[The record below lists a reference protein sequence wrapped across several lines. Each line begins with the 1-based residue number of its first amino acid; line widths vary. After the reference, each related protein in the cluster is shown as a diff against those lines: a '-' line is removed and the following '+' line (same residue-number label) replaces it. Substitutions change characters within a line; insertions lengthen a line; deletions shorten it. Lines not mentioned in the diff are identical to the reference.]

1 MYAPISIFWLIGH
14 KPISWY
20 YENLKEQ
27 NYLVWT
33 STCIDE
39 DTWRMV
45 IIKACIDEVTWR
57 MVIIKA
63 KLMKQGNHLEL
74 LLWSQDIEETLLS
87 SSLDLKIIIIK

>member
-14 KPISWY
+14 KPMSW

-33 STCIDE
+33 ST
-39 DTWRMV
+39 
-45 IIKACIDEVTWR
+45 CIDEVTWR

-74 LLWSQDIEETLLS
+74 LLWSQDIEGTILS
-87 SSLDLKIIIIK
+87 TSLDLNIIIIK